1 MKLLTK
7 EIVEKAQDQYNRA
20 SDLDSQDVVAKFF
33 DPMGSWTWYLMNLG
47 KDKDYA
53 WGIVKGHEV
62 EMGSFL
68 ISELESVQLPLGM
81 TIERDKFWQP
91 KGAKEVYDGLLEGRH
106 F

>member
-7 EIVEKAQDQYNRA
+7 EIKTKAKKQYNKS
-20 SDLDSQDVVAKFF
+20 SDLESQKVVAKFF

-47 KDKDYA
+47 DDEDYA

-68 ISELESVQLPLGM
+68 ISELESIRLPLGM
-81 TIERDKFWQP
+81 RIERDKFWSP
-91 KGAKEVYDGLLEGRH
+91 LVAKEVYDGLLEGKH

>member
-7 EIVEKAQDQYNRA
+7 EIVKKAQKQYNES
-20 SDLDSQDVVAKFF
+20 SDLESQKVVAKFF

-47 KDKDYA
+47 EDKDYA

-68 ISELESVQLPLGM
+68 ISELESLQLPLGLG
-81 TIERDKFWQP
+81 IERDKFWQP
-91 KGAKEVYDGLLEGRH
+91 IKAKEVFDGLLEGKH